1 MTQYLKI
8 ALYFTVARYFSF
20 FARIRLRRWKPR
32 VVIITGS
39 NGKTTALHLTAW
51 QLGSAAK
58 YSFRANS
65 AFGIPFDIL
74 GLKRTNYSLFEW
86 PALFLMAPFYALKG
100 PHPEKLYIVE
110 VDGDRP
116 GDGDF
121 FGPLL
126 RPEVCVWLSSAR
138 THSMLFEKS
147 VERGEF
153 PSVDEAIAHGFGRF
167 LAHTSKLA
175 IINADNPRI
184 LEHATNAGVPLHGI
198 REQDVLTAYR
208 VSTSGSE
215 FTISGI
221 PYRLPYILPKEILY
235 GIASAVKIAGYFGM
249 QPTNDPAGLTM
260 PPGRS
265 SLLRGVKNTT
275 LLDSS
280 YNADAES
287 VAAIV
292 RMAEMLTGE
301 KWMVLGD
308 LIEQGKLEQEEHE
321 RLARIL
327 ATCDFRRIVLVGP
340 RTQMY
345 VKPILEA
352 AGKTVAS
359 FISPRDALDYIV
371 SELSGG
377 EILIFKGARFLE
389 GIIEHLLLDKA
400 DAAHLCR
407 REAVWVA
414 RRKKFGI

>member
-1 MTQYLKI
+1 MIQYLKI
-8 ALYFTVARYFSF
+8 ALYFAVARYFSF
-20 FARIRLRRWKPR
+20 FARIRLRSWKPR
-32 VVIITGS
+32 IVIITGS

-58 YSFRANS
+58 YSYRANS

-74 GLKRTNYSLFEW
+74 GLKRSNYSVFEW
-86 PALFLMAPFYALKG
+86 PMLFLMAPIYALKG

-126 RPEVCVWLSSAR
+126 KPEVCVWLSSAR

-147 VERGEF
+147 VGADGF
-153 PSVDEAIAHGFGRF
+153 ANVDEAIAYGFGRF
-167 LAHTSKLA
+167 LAHTSKLG

-184 LEHATNAGVPLHGI
+184 LENATRAEVPLYRIQEH
-198 REQDVLTAYR
+198 ELLTAYG

-221 PYRLPYILPKEILY
+221 SYRFPYILPKETLY
-235 GIASAVKIAGYFGM
+235 GIASSVKIAEYFGI
-249 QPTNDPAGLTM
+249 QTTNDPAGFTM

-265 SLLRGVKNTT
+265 SLFRGVKNTT

-287 VAAIV
+287 VAVIV
-292 RMAEMLTGE
+292 RMAEMLPGE

-308 LIEQGKLEQEEHE
+308 LIEQGTLEQEEHE

-327 ATCDFRRIVLVGP
+327 ATCDFKRTVLVGP

-345 VKPILEA
+345 VKPILEG

-359 FISPRDALDYIV
+359 FIGPKEALDYLTA
-371 SELSGG
+371 ELGGG
-377 EILIFKGARFLE
+377 ETLVFKGARFLE
-389 GIIEHLLLDKA
+389 GIIEHLLLDTA

-407 REAVWVA
+407 RENVWVA
-414 RRKKFGI
+414 RRKKFGL